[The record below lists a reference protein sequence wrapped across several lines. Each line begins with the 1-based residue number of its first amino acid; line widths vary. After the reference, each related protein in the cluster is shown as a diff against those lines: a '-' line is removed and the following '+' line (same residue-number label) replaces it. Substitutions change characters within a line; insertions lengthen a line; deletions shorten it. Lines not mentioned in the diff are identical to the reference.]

1 MRRAWIVVLSV
12 FPVIFFTR
20 SFYGQVPVLI
30 GNNIDVSSG
39 LTLVRRSPSVAY
51 NSANNEYL
59 IVWFD
64 LRNQATTDD
73 DVFGQRV
80 SADGSLLG
88 GNIPIAI
95 EIGSQFNPFV
105 SYNSI
110 DNNYLVAW
118 ESQFGRPGSPDFK
131 DAFGRQVSNA
141 SITLGGPLHSSD
153 RGLELS
159 SAFNAE
165 DRENLVSGRVFAT

>member
-12 FPVIFFTR
+12 FPVIFFTS
-20 SFYGQVPVLI
+20 SFYAQVPVLI

-51 NSANNEYL
+51 NIANNEYL

-64 LRNQATTDD
+64 LRNQATTGD

-88 GNIPIAI
+88 ENIPIAI
-95 EIGSQFNPFV
+95 EIGAQGYSMCRI
-105 SYNSI
+105 SR
-110 DNNYLVAW
+110 AA
-118 ESQFGRPGSPDFK
+118 PDCEN
-131 DAFGRQVSNA
+131 AFSNA
-141 SITLGGPLHSSD
+141 SAARTCP
-153 RGLELS
+153 
-159 SAFNAE
+159 APAE
-165 DRENLVSGRVFAT
+165 AD